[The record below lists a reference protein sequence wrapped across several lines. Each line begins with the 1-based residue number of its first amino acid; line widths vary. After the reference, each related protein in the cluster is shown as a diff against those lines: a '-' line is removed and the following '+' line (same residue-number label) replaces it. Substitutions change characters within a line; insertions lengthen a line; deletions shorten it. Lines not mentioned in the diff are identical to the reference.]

1 MALKQSYK
9 AMMAKDDREL
19 VNVCMD
25 GVQAVFI
32 HVEICHDCVKKTQT
46 QTLTGGQD
54 SYPSVAR

>member
-32 HVEICHDCVKKTQT
+32 HVKICHDCVKKTQT
-46 QTLTGGQD
+46 KTLTGGQD